1 LCQEGWSDLTYP
13 QALRSGSMGDTV
25 EDVSGRLRKLAVDL
39 VRDSK
44 PEDAAA
50 VLVGIGAVEM
60 LSEFGDEPAP
70 VGRAPQ
76 AALSPGY

>member
-1 LCQEGWSDLTYP
+1 
-13 QALRSGSMGDTV
+13 MGDTI
-25 EDVSGRLRKLAVDL
+25 DTVSGRLRKLAVDL
-39 VRDSK
+39 VRNSK

-60 LSEFGDEPAP
+60 LSQFSDAASAAQ
-70 VGRAPQ
+70 RAPQ

>member
-1 LCQEGWSDLTYP
+1 MTHS

-25 EDVSGRLRKLAVDL
+25 ENVSGRLRRLAVDL

-44 PEDAAA
+44 HEDAAA

-60 LSEFGDEPAP
+60 LSLFGGEAAP
-70 VGRAPQ
+70 TEWVPQ
-76 AALSPGY
+76 AALTPGY

>member
-1 LCQEGWSDLTYP
+1 MSSSDLSQR
-13 QALRSGSMGDTV
+13 QALRSGVMGDTV
-25 EDVSGRLRKLAVDL
+25 ENVSGRLRRLAADL
-39 VRDSK
+39 VRTSK

-60 LSEFGDEPAP
+60 LSMFSDEAAPAE
-70 VGRAPQ
+70 RAPQ